1 MLNYDFHTLS
11 PYDFELISRDI
22 IQARDNIVLESFR
35 TGRDGGIDFRYC
47 PSEDQKIIVQCKHY
61 RGTSVSGLIRSLE
74 KEAQKLIK
82 LSPSRYIIVTSLPLT
97 PANKASIQKLFA
109 SNVLKAE
116 DIITAEDLNN
126 LLGMFPQIETSH
138 HKLWLASIPV
148 MQKVLH
154 NAEHSRA
161 EFEMEEISKRLKLYV
176 QSDAYSEALTILD
189 NEKFVIISGQPGV
202 GKTTLAEMLVY
213 AHVERGYRPII
224 INGSIE
230 EARKLYLAEEKQI
243 FYYDDFLGATFL
255 GEQSSFL
262 GQNYDRDLLRFIEMV
277 RRSKNSRFILTT
289 REHILRQA
297 LQVSERLSMGN
308 ILESK
313 CVIEVSS

>member
-1 MLNYDFHTLS
+1 MPNYDFHTLS

-47 PSEDQKIIVQCKHY
+47 PSEDQKTIVQCKHY

-82 LSPSRYIIVTSLPLT
+82 LSPSRYITVTSLPLT

-154 NAEHSRA
+154 NAEHTRA
-161 EFEMEEISKRLKLYV
+161 EFE
-176 QSDAYSEALTILD
+176 
-189 NEKFVIISGQPGV
+189 
-202 GKTTLAEMLVY
+202 
-213 AHVERGYRPII
+213 
-224 INGSIE
+224 
-230 EARKLYLAEEKQI
+230 
-243 FYYDDFLGATFL
+243 
-255 GEQSSFL
+255 
-262 GQNYDRDLLRFIEMV
+262 IEMTCPPKV
-277 RRSKNSRFILTT
+277 PSF
-289 REHILRQA
+289 
-297 LQVSERLSMGN
+297 
-308 ILESK
+308 
-313 CVIEVSS
+313 